1 MARQR
6 VGWRTETGTATEGN
20 PKKKHGADGMSMSSG
35 RKLLTG
41 LVALSFFASNLA
53 LAVNQNC
60 PEQ

>member
-1 MARQR
+1 
-6 VGWRTETGTATEGN
+6 
-20 PKKKHGADGMSMSSG
+20 MSMSSG